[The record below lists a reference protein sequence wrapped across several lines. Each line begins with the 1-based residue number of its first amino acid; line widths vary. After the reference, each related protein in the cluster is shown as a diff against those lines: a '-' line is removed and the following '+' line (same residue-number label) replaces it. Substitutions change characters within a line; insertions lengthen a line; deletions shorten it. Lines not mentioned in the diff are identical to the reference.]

1 MSYQQQFNSRLLQQL
16 NDTNSRNL
24 ELQSLLAQ
32 KDDQLASLNAR
43 RSNTAVQSGAGS
55 NAGGNDASMNQL
67 RRTHADTIA
76 RLSRAE
82 EAAVAA
88 EAKLKSTTSRFQ
100 KIEADLRQ
108 EIHHLQNDLRQRDQQ
123 LKDRGSAHQ
132 GSRRGAQW
140 TVATGVAPR
149 AELDAAKAKVKKLQS
164 QLGSLQRQLES
175 EKREAGQHRD
185 LPASDP
191 EKLRQFE
198 DQDDEETMVNVKQE
212 PGTGPLAAL
221 GSSLTN
227 KDTNQPATLRAC
239 ESSTNSTAGVLQP
252 VKPSPKRKRS
262 RTGLVSVG
270 DAAGASASKK
280 ARVERADS
288 DSGESEETIDG
299 DADFCLDAAAP
310 RTKQAYTPRIGI
322 KDLQER
328 FEFQAVTQHYPSG
341 DIDAFHS
348 KEDLSDECEELWTR
362 IKKQVDQWEA
372 MKGEDWAFEVQ
383 KPGYKMVHPP
393 CITTKLKGK
402 GGKTQWRPG
411 CEGKFTCR
419 KCVEEERPCF
429 TWNGE
434 EFWLLPLHEQ
444 DRKWP
449 VEEGCEIRYWL
460 NVD

>member
-1 MSYQQQFNSRLLQQL
+1 MSYQQQFQSRLLQQL

-43 RSNTAVQSGAGS
+43 RSNAAVQSGAGS
-55 NAGGNDASMNQL
+55 NAGGNDAGMNQL
-67 RRTHADTIA
+67 RRTHADTLA

-82 EAAVAA
+82 EAAMAA
-88 EAKLKSTTSRFQ
+88 EAKLKSNTSRFQ

-108 EIHHLQNDLRQRDQQ
+108 QIIQLHNDLRQRDQQ
-123 LKDRGSAHQ
+123 LRDRGAAHQ
-132 GSRRGAQW
+132 GSRKGAQW
-140 TVATGVAPR
+140 TAATGVAPR
-149 AELDAAKAKVKKLQS
+149 AELDAAKAEVRKLKN
-164 QLGSLQRQLES
+164 QLASLQRQFER
-175 EKREAGQHRD
+175 EKRGAGPHRD

-191 EKLRQFE
+191 EKLRQLE
-198 DQDDEETMVNVKQE
+198 DQDDEEIALNVKQE
-212 PGTGPLAAL
+212 PGTGPPAAS

-227 KDTNQPATLRAC
+227 KDTNKPVTLRAC
-239 ESSTNSTAGVLQP
+239 ESSIISSSGTPPQ
-252 VKPSPKRKRS
+252 VKPTPKRKRS
-262 RTGLVSVG
+262 RTGHIN
-270 DAAGASASKK
+270 DATDASASKK

-299 DADFCLDAAAP
+299 DADFCLVAAAP
-310 RTKQAYTPRIGI
+310 PTKQACTPLIDI

-362 IKKQVDQWEA
+362 IKKQVDEWEE
-372 MKGEDWAFEVQ
+372 MKGEDWAFEFQ

-393 CITTKLKGK
+393 CLTTRLKGK
-402 GGKTQWRPG
+402 AGKTQWRPG

-429 TWNGE
+429 SWNGE

-460 NVD
+460 NVE